1 MNTTFE
7 TLTHFADRLVQNAE
21 RDLTAWKEKLEK
33 NPAYAFEW
41 SSRTFQAAAELEVG
55 KTVQAWLKMAETS
68 EHTEERLLKDI
79 MDEVKARV
87 IRGARWPQHSSSPQ
101 SNEMK
106 TIVISVWAELLMKHE
121 GL

>member
-7 TLTHFADRLVQNAE
+7 TLTHFADRLVRNAE

-41 SSRTFQAAAELEVG
+41 SSNAFQAAAELEVG
-55 KTVQAWLKMAETS
+55 KTVQAWLKMAVTS
-68 EHTEERLLKDI
+68 KRTEERLLKDI
-79 MDEVKARV
+79 MDEVRGCV

-106 TIVISVWAELLMKHE
+106 TTVISVWAELLMKHE